1 MVIAGTNL
9 EDVPFPLFTVPKTQT
24 EAEDVDQS
32 CKSEVC
38 RMFHVTCF
46 SLSYIHISSATFKN
60 VASSM
65 GVTGFLWLAD
75 NLYVNFRSPYI
86 IFAGAKLKFQTSNA
100 IKRHEI
106 IGSLDHDVRKGICVE
121 GKGDNEHCPARPP
134 SLMQPVNYFAMMI

>member
-65 GVTGFLWLAD
+65 GVTAFLWLAD
-75 NLYVNFRSPYI
+75 KIYVNLRSPY

-106 IGSLDHDVRKGICVE
+106 IGSLDHDVRKGINVW
-121 GKGDNEHCPARPP
+121 KGRG
-134 SLMQPVNYFAMMI
+134 